1 MSSFPIVIIV
11 IATTLGVVAV
21 RYLLHRRQTLN
32 FRDAILS
39 ALAQAA
45 SGGVAIVA
53 LADFLRTR
61 VPAKYSRKYAIA
73 HRNID
78 CVLIISCLSIVSF
91 KTVYHVIEVS
101 QIPGE
106 HKWAW
111 REFWTSGEL
120 PPTQGH

>member
-11 IATTLGVVAV
+11 IATTLGVVAL
-21 RYLLHRRQTLN
+21 RYQLHRRQTLN
-32 FRDAILS
+32 FRDAMLS
-39 ALAQAA
+39 ALDQAA

-53 LADFLRTR
+53 LADYLRLR

-73 HRNID
+73 HRSVD
-78 CVLIISCLSIVSF
+78 CVLIISCLSIKGF
-91 KTVYHVIEVS
+91 KTDYLVIEVS

-106 HKWAW
+106 HKWVW

-120 PPTQGH
+120 PPIQGH